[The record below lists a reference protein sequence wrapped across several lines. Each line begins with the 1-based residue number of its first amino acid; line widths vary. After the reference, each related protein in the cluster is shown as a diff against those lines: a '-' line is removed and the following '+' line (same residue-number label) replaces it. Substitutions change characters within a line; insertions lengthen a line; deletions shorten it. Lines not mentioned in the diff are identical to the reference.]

1 MCENLSHTKVVK
13 MKRERLPKGSREVIQ
28 LLEKEGA
35 LTQKAII
42 DKLKDMKPRSV
53 RYTVRQL
60 IDRSI
65 LSEIANFSDM
75 RSSLIGLNKQNED
88 IIKQLSKISVST

>member
-1 MCENLSHTKVVK
+1 

-60 IDRSI
+60 IERSI

-75 RSSLIGLNKQNED
+75 RSSLIGLNKENEEKY
-88 IIKQLSKISVST
+88 KQLAEASTA

>member
-1 MCENLSHTKVVK
+1 MR
-13 MKRERLPKGSREVIQ
+13 REKLPKGSLEVIK

-42 DKLKDMKPRSV
+42 ERLKQMKPRSV

-60 IDRSI
+60 LDKSI
-65 LSEIANFSDM
+65 LSEIANFNDM
-75 RSSLIGLNKQNED
+75 RSSLIGLNKNKESEY
-88 IIKQLSKISVST
+88 KQMLNNISQSLKL

>member
-1 MCENLSHTKVVK
+1 MR
-13 MKRERLPKGSREVIQ
+13 RERLPKGSLEVIE

-42 DKLKDMKPRSV
+42 DKLKQMKPRSV

-65 LSEIANFSDM
+65 LSEIANFDDM
-75 RSSLIGLNKQNED
+75 RSSLIGLNKKMETTYKSLLDQVKNFE
-88 IIKQLSKISVST
+88 ILKT